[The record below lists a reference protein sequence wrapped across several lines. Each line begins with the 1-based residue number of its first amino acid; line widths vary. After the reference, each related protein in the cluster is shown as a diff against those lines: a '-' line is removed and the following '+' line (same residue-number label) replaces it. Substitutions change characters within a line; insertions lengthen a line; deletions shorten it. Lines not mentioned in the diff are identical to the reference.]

1 MIIMANVLLPRIHS
15 RHQIGLAQAQRQ
27 RHWAEQKV
35 GGKMPKFLLTLIVV
49 GVTVLI
55 VAFVFAALTLS

>member
-1 MIIMANVLLPRIHS
+1 MCSTEVLLPRIHS
-15 RHQIGLAQAQRQ
+15 RHQIGLAEAQRQ
-27 RHWAEQKV
+27 GALGRTKV
-35 GGKMPKFLLTLIVV
+35 GDKMPKFLLTLIVA